1 VNGKAGLPV
10 RVIVGTVSVIPN
22 YLLLYKL
29 KLKLKL
35 QTTTLKPVS
44 IFTFRNNRQN
54 LDEILVLRNLMVI
67 PITGTIH
74 VMLGGR

>member
-29 KLKLKL
+29 KLKL
-35 QTTTLKPVS
+35 QTTTFKPVS

>member
-1 VNGKAGLPV
+1 MNGKAGLPV

-22 YLLLYKL
+22 YLLLY

-74 VMLGGR
+74 VMLSGR